1 VYEFIEPI
9 VFRIRNLFTVLS
21 SEIQHIDNNSLINIA
36 INGGAIFIFFFF
48 ISRFFKAYLIRLG
61 FFLFG
66 AWVLW
71 SVSARS
77 HIIES
82 FDFYGGLGIIAPQ
95 LDIPELTYLI
105 LKERFLLIYYKLEEL
120 VLFLISPFIWFYRK
134 VESLSNYIKSKQA
147 EKRDKNYFDED
158 FREKQKQEWQKEQA
172 REDEKAQRDFKEQE
186 QKRKE
191 KKQQQKQKQ
200 EQNKK
205 TYKQESKKEEKK
217 YSRWDS
223 DNPYIILGV
232 PINSTKEDIKKAYR
246 RLAKIYHPDLSLINK
261 KEAEEIF
268 KKINSAYESLI
279 NS

>member
-1 VYEFIEPI
+1 MKILEKNKNKSGKKNKLEKMKK
-9 VFRIRNLFTVLS
+9 LK
-21 SEIQHIDNNSLINIA
+21 E
-36 INGGAIFIFFFF
+36 
-48 ISRFFKAYLIRLG
+48 
-61 FFLFG
+61 
-66 AWVLW
+66 
-71 SVSARS
+71 
-77 HIIES
+77 
-82 FDFYGGLGIIAPQ
+82 
-95 LDIPELTYLI
+95 I
-105 LKERFLLIYYKLEEL
+105 LK
-120 VLFLISPFIWFYRK
+120 S
-134 VESLSNYIKSKQA
+134 KSK
-147 EKRDKNYFDED
+147 
-158 FREKQKQEWQKEQA
+158 RE
-172 REDEKAQRDFKEQE
+172 
-186 QKRKE
+186 KE

-200 EQNKK
+200 KQNKK